1 MTRFFNIISL
11 LMVLLSP
18 LTSGCKNADTDE
30 TDKTVNGQREVFFS
44 GNWWA
49 VATAQGKPY
58 GGPFYYSDS
67 KENVW
72 IDDAGKLHLKI
83 TYRNDK
89 WYCSKVTLLKP
100 VTYRKYVFQVDSR
113 VDNFDKNVV
122 GGLFTYKSDTQEV
135 DIEFSKWG
143 IDGNRNSQFVV
154 QPGSKTE
161 NKKRYSMNLTGNES
175 THWFNWQPDRI
186 EFASYRGHSDNLPDP
201 SEIIQ
206 QWTYTGTDIPADL
219 DDQVKI
225 NLWLFK
231 GMPPSDNKE
240 TEMIISGFRIE

>member
-1 MTRFFNIISL
+1 MTRFLNIISL
-11 LMVLLSP
+11 LTVFMLP
-18 LTSGCKNADTDE
+18 MTSGCKNTVSE
-30 TDKTVNGQREVFFS
+30 TLDKTVNGQREIFFS
-44 GNWWA
+44 GFWWA

-89 WYCSKVTLLKP
+89 WYCAKVTLLKP
-100 VTYRKYVFQVDSR
+100 VTYGKYVFQVDSR

-122 GGLFTYKSDTQEV
+122 GGLFFYKSDTQEV

-143 IDGNRNSQFVV
+143 IDGNMDSQFVV
-154 QPGSKTE
+154 QPGSKAE
-161 NKKRYSMNLTGNES
+161 NKKRYSLNLTGNES
-175 THWFNWQPDRI
+175 THWFDWQPDRI
-186 EFASYRGHSDNLPDP
+186 EFASYRGYSNALPDP

-206 QWTYTGTDIPADL
+206 QWTYFGNDIPADL
-219 DDQVKI
+219 DEQVKI

-231 GMPPSDNKE
+231 GMPPSDHKE
-240 TEMIISGFRIE
+240 TEMIIPGFRIE